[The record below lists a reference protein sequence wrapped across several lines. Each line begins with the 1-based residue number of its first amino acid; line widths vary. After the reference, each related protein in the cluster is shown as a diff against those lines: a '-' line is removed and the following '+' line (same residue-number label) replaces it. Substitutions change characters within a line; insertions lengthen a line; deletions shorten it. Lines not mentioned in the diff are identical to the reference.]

1 MHRNNVRVRPRA
13 FILRI
18 SLALACVALASSSG
32 RPAASQTPAPET
44 PITAEA
50 GDVST
55 LTLPAG
61 VRAPAPARPNA
72 LPQPAAKQG
81 QALSGEIEPNG
92 YYTQATVISGGNTIR
107 ASIFITG
114 DVDYYA
120 FRALA
125 GDRVYA
131 ATMTSFSPAQSDSVL
146 RLIASDGVTVIESD
160 DNDG

>member
-18 SLALACVALASSSG
+18 SLALTCVALASSSG

-44 PITAEA
+44 PIKAEA

-61 VRAPAPARPNA
+61 VRAPAPAPARPNA

-131 ATMTSFSPAQSDSVL
+131 ATMTSFSPVDA
-146 RLIASDGVTVIESD
+146 AS
-160 DNDG
+160 